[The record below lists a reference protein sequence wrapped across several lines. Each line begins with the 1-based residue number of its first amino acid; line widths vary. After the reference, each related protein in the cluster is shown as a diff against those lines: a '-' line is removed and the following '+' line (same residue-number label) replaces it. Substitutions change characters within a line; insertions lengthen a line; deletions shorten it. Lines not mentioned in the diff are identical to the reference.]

1 MISCYSI
8 ILINTN
14 ISIFVCMYSNSCFS
28 KAGLSLRSVAKDS
41 RRRYGKLVKAI
52 VKIVDQLLLS
62 SKKSDHTSG
71 SSSTTCGVKSISPE
85 SIKIAILEESAAK
98 ALADVEKAKEKRRET
113 DRKAAA
119 AIEEKIKKDVQ
130 KEIVRA
136 QKEEIALLEKK
147 EKASEKEKE
156 KEKEK
161 DKEKEK
167 EKEKKVLTEKELK
180 QAQELKQQRNM
191 FTGFFKSEQKTSSS
205 SSSSS
210 GFSTSSTSSASTSA
224 ASACTPS
231 STSSRAVTSNRNTPG
246 GSASNSSSSSTSS
259 TTSTSATASVTTSS
273 SIICLDGVEI
283 PGTGLESIELRSGV
297 ASSGFDV
304 VSFERNLK
312 ASISMGEI
320 CRTMRERYLSSSF

>member
-1 MISCYSI
+1 
-8 ILINTN
+8 
-14 ISIFVCMYSNSCFS
+14 MYSNSCFS

-71 SSSTTCGVKSISPE
+71 SSSTTCGVSPE
-85 SIKIAILEESAAK
+85 SVKIAILEESAAK

-259 TTSTSATASVTTSS
+259 TTSATASVTTSS

>member
-1 MISCYSI
+1 
-8 ILINTN
+8 
-14 ISIFVCMYSNSCFS
+14 MYSNSCFS

-167 EKEKKVLTEKELK
+167 EKEKEKKVLTEKELK

-246 GSASNSSSSSTSS
+246 GSASNSSSSSISS

-304 VSFERNLK
+304 ISFERNLK

>member
-85 SIKIAILEESAAK
+85 SVKIAILEESAAK

-147 EKASEKEKE
+147 EKASEKE

-304 VSFERNLK
+304 ISFERNLK

>member
-1 MISCYSI
+1 
-8 ILINTN
+8 
-14 ISIFVCMYSNSCFS
+14 MYSNSCFS

-62 SKKSDHTSG
+62 SKKADHSSG
-71 SSSTTCGVKSISPE
+71 PSSTTCGVSPE
-85 SIKIAILEESAAK
+85 SVKIAILEESAAK

-147 EKASEKEKE
+147 EKASEKE

-304 VSFERNLK
+304 ISFERNLK